1 MYNCLKSIKE
11 QYAKEVKALVKEED
25 TTVRQATTDN
35 PLSFTFNNSTLYTT
49 QGSIDTASSW
59 IVYSITD
66 KDGTDLSGSGV
77 ELTATTDAPIQLKL
91 SDGDGGIKGFDL
103 TSGSWLGE
111 SVEPNTTVTI
121 AGGVKPE

>member
-59 IVYSITD
+59 IVYSIAD
-66 KDGTDLSGSGV
+66 KDGTDLSNSGT
-77 ELTATTDAPIQLKL
+77 ETTATDDAPILLSL
-91 SDGDGGIKGFDL
+91 SDGDGGTKNLSIV
-103 TSGSWLGE
+103 SGSFDGSE
-111 SVEPNTTVTI
+111 VAANTVVTI